1 MARTLTNFTSMA
13 VARQSAFDTLG
24 GSPTWY
30 TLEPNGSITFGP
42 EITTTAREPI
52 SKNRQARKG
61 AITDL
66 DSAVSME
73 ADLTMDS
80 LAKWADL
87 FFFSSYANGD
97 LVFEGSDATVTA
109 NTFDVAALTSTQA
122 GKLQYNAA
130 GKASLLWAA
139 GYSNSA
145 NNGLHVLAATATVSD
160 TTLTVGT
167 SLATETAPSN
177 AELSIAGVRGEAG
190 DLVLAISG
198 AVGTLTSNNGTPTS
212 AIDFTTLGLKVGQ
225 FIHVGGVAAATQG
238 KNTSGSAVYGF
249 ARITSIA
256 ANTLLLDKMSSTLEA
271 FDGTDTGSGG
281 TEIAIDLLFGRY
293 VRNVSVDS
301 TEFLEQYVEI
311 EVGSPNL
318 FETTPPTPLGDPDGF
333 EYALNNL
340 CDSLEFNFGLTSLAT
355 ITPNMVGTDT
365 QAPVDNASR
374 KTNASS
380 PVAPLHTAAFNT
392 TSDYARL
399 RITDV
404 DETGLTTDFK
414 DWTLTLSNN
423 VSGEKVQGYL
433 GSKYLNTGNLG
444 VEVSGTF
451 LFSNPLVPARIRANT
466 RVTMDLILENADGGF
481 AIDLPSLTLT
491 SDGRDYPVNESVT
504 ISVTGTAFED
514 PTLGTSGSIS
524 LFPVTPTSYAS

>member
-42 EITTTAREPI
+42 EVTTTARDPI

-66 DSAVSME
+66 DSSVSME
-73 ADLTMDS
+73 ADLTIDS
-80 LAKWADL
+80 LTKWADL
-87 FFFSSYANGD
+87 FFFSAYVNTE
-97 LVFEGSDATVTA
+97 LVFEGA
-109 NTFDVAALTSTQA
+109 NTATTSTFSVPALTSTQS

-139 GYSNSA
+139 GYTNTD
-145 NNGLHVLAATATVSD
+145 NNGLHVLAATASTSA
-160 TTLTVGT
+160 TSLTVGT
-167 SLATETAPSN
+167 TLVVETAPTK
-177 AELSIAGVRGEAG
+177 AELTIAGVRAEAG
-190 DLVLAISG
+190 DFVFSISG
-198 AVGTLTSNNGTPTS
+198 VEGTLTSNNGTPTS
-212 AIDFTTLGLKVGQ
+212 AVDFTTLGLTVGQ
-225 FIHVGGVAAATQG
+225 FVHVGGVTSATQG
-238 KNTSGSAVYGF
+238 KNSSGNAVAGF
-249 ARITSIA
+249 GRITSIA
-256 ANTLLLDKMSSTLEA
+256 ANTLKLDKLSSTLED
-271 FDGTDTGSGG
+271 FDGTDTGAGG
-281 TEIAIDLLFGRY
+281 TDIQIDLLFGRF

-301 TEFLEQYVEI
+301 AEFLEQYVEI

-318 FETTPPTPLGDPDGF
+318 YETTPPTSVANPNGY

-355 ITPNMVGTDT
+355 LTPSLIGTDT
-365 QAPVDNASR
+365 ESPVDDASR

-380 PVAPLHTAAFNT
+380 AVAPLHTAAFNT

-433 GSKYLNTGNLG
+433 GSKYLNTGNFG

-451 LFSNPLVPARIRANT
+451 LFSNPSVPARIRANT
-466 RVTMDLILENADGGF
+466 RVTMDLILENADGAF
-481 AIDLPSLTLT
+481 AIDLPSMTLS